1 MGLEFEVVAVETR
14 TDKMFKHQ
22 KKGEVVAP
30 WPIENV
36 TLRVP
41 FSDDGFLENFRV
53 ANMDGAYYVGSD
65 GTFDVRIVDPEM
77 QGRFKI
83 GDRIDLLKAT
93 VALGK

>member
-1 MGLEFEVVAVETR
+1 
-14 TDKMFKHQ
+14 
-22 KKGEVVAP
+22 
-30 WPIENV
+30 
-36 TLRVP
+36 
-41 FSDDGFLENFRV
+41 
-53 ANMDGAYYVGSD
+53 MDGAYYVGSD

>member
-14 TDKMFKHQ
+14 TDSQYKHL
-22 KKGEVVAP
+22 KKGEPVAP
-30 WPIENV
+30 WPVETV

-53 ANMDGAYYVGSD
+53 ANMDGAYYVGND

-77 QGRFKI
+77 QGKLKI
-83 GDRIDLLKAT
+83 GDRVDLLKGLTA
-93 VALGK
+93 KK

>member
-77 QGRFKI
+77 QGKLKI
-83 GDRIDLLKAT
+83 GDRVDLLKGLTA
-93 VALGK
+93 KK

>member
-30 WPIENV
+30 WPIETV

-41 FSDDGFLENFRV
+41 FEDNGFEEAFRV
-53 ANMDGAYYVGSD
+53 ANLDGAYYVGND
-65 GTFDVRIVDPEM
+65 GTFCIRIVDPEM
-77 QGRFKI
+77 QGTLKI
-83 GDRIDLLKAT
+83 GDRVDLLKGLTAQ
-93 VALGK
+93 K